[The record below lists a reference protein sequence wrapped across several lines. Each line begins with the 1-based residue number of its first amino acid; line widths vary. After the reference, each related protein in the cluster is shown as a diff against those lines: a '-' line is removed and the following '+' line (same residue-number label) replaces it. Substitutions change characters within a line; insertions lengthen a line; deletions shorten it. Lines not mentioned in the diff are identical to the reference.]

1 MTRHRVTTSAGTFM
15 LEVEGAKEVRRALR
29 KLQDKETPKRIRQ
42 ANKTG
47 AELVR
52 DRALPKTPQRSG
64 RLRSSVKAL
73 ASQSSGSVK
82 AGTASRVP
90 YAAPIHWGWPARGIE
105 PNRFI
110 WDARNEVLD
119 NGTLQEVYEKAMEQA
134 LRGVKLK

>member
-1 MTRHRVTTSAGTFM
+1 MARTKVKTSAGTFM
-15 LEVEGAKEVRRALR
+15 LEVEGAKELRRALR
-29 KLQDKETPKRIRQ
+29 KLQDKETPKRVRM
-42 ANKTG
+42 ANKKG

-52 DRALPKTPQRSG
+52 DRALPNVPQRSG
-64 RLRSSVKAL
+64 RLRQSVKAM

-82 AGTASRVP
+82 AGSPARVP
-90 YAAPIHWGWPARGIE
+90 YAAPIHWGWPARGIA

-110 WDARNEVLD
+110 WDARDEVLD